1 MSRPADSPADGER
14 EPTSVPE
21 AEGLAARTE
30 EQELAAGRT
39 AATPFLALGGV
50 GLLIAIAVV
59 VVMALVV
66 LAIYLA

>member
-1 MSRPADSPADGER
+1 MSRPTDNPADSER
-14 EPTSVPE
+14 APTSVPE
-21 AEGLAARTE
+21 AEGLDARTG

-50 GLLIAIAVV
+50 GLLIAFAVV
-59 VVMALVV
+59 VVLVLVV

>member
-1 MSRPADSPADGER
+1 MSRRSDSGR
-14 EPTSVPE
+14 EPASVPE
-21 AEGLAARTE
+21 AEELDARTE

-50 GLLIAIAVV
+50 GLLIAFAVV
-59 VVMALVV
+59 VVLVLVV

>member
-1 MSRPADSPADGER
+1 MSRPADGER

-21 AEGLAARTE
+21 AEELDARTE

-50 GLLIAIAVV
+50 GLLIAFAVV
-59 VVMALVV
+59 VVIALVV

>member
-1 MSRPADSPADGER
+1 MSRPADSAADGER

-21 AEGLAARTE
+21 AEELDARTE

-50 GLLIAIAVV
+50 GLLIGVAVV

-66 LAIYLA
+66 LGIYLA